1 MVKHLLVAVDGSE
14 GSRRAARFALD
25 LANQTSARVT
35 LLFVLEPPRMIPIGP
50 LDSFIEVRGSDAE
63 HIEAAHQMLEEI
75 ASGFPADRMERRV
88 ELGPAADTICAQAEK
103 LNADLIA
110 LGARGLNRF
119 GRWFLGSISDR
130 VAHHATRPVVVV
142 R

>member
-1 MVKHLLVAVDGSE
+1 MVKHLLVAVEGSE
-14 GSRRAARFALD
+14 GSRKAARFALD
-25 LANQTSARVT
+25 LANQTSARIT

-88 ELGPAADTICAQAEK
+88 ELGHAADTICAQAEK
-103 LNADLIA
+103 LNADLSA

-119 GRWFLGSISDR
+119 GRWFLGSVSDR
-130 VAHHATRPVVVV
+130 VVHHATKPVVVV